1 MRLFIKE
8 ILETLAI
15 AVVAF
20 IIINTSVQNYMVE
33 GTSMMPNIG
42 DNDYLLVNK
51 LSYIEFNKL
60 LTEDG
65 LNLLSEDPSRADIVV
80 FKKKTLNEK
89 HLIKRVIGLPGDTVS
104 IKNGKVYV
112 NGQILEEVYGIIYDD
127 SNLNEIMVQNGYFF
141 VLGDNRPIS
150 QDSRSWGMVSKEQI
164 IGKAWFRY
172 WPISNMGLVKH

>member
-20 IIINTSVQNYMVE
+20 IIINTSLQNYMVE
-33 GTSMMPNIG
+33 GKSMVPNIG

-51 LSYIEFNKL
+51 LSYMEFNKL
-60 LTEDG
+60 LTKDG
-65 LNLLSEDPSRADIVV
+65 LNFRSEDPRRADIVV
-80 FKKKTLNEK
+80 FKQKKMSGK

-104 IKNGKVYV
+104 INNGKIYV
-112 NGQILEEVYGIIYDD
+112 NNKILEENYGIIYDN
-127 SNLNEIMVQNGYFF
+127 SHLNEIFVQNGYFF

-150 QDSRSWGMVSKEQI
+150 QDSRSWGMISKEQI

>member
-42 DNDYLLVNK
+42 DDDYLLVNK

-65 LNLLSEDPSRADIVV
+65 LNLLKNKSIIKKIIYKL
-80 FKKKTLNEK
+80 KKKKIRTSLFIN
-89 HLIKRVIGLPGDTVS
+89 P
-104 IKNGKVYV
+104 
-112 NGQILEEVYGIIYDD
+112 
-127 SNLNEIMVQNGYFF
+127 NLNDIK
-141 VLGDNRPIS
+141 IS
-150 QDSRSWGMVSKEQI
+150 KNINANFIESVSYNHLTMPTKT
-164 IGKAWFRY
+164 
-172 WPISNMGLVKH
+172 